1 MPVGGRNI
9 ILRDPNVRPRRRD
22 PVAAEK
28 VLALALKKYGIDKD
42 IARYKFVLHWKE
54 IVGEEIAKRTR
65 PECIRKNA
73 LVVRVSSSTWAQELG
88 FQKDVILGRL
98 KRFLSSD
105 LAVTD
110 IHFYV
115 GDLRGV

>member
-1 MPVGGRNI
+1 MALGSRNI
-9 ILRDPNVRPRRRD
+9 KIVDPNIRPSKRA
-22 PVAAEK
+22 PLAAEK
-28 VLALALKKYGIDKD
+28 VLALALKKYGLDKD

-88 FQKDVILGRL
+88 FQKDIILARL
-98 KRFLSSD
+98 KKFLSGDAAVSD
-105 LAVTD
+105 
-110 IHFYV
+110 IQFYV
-115 GDLRGV
+115 GDLR

>member
-1 MPVGGRNI
+1 MPVANRNI
-9 ILRDPNVRPRRRD
+9 ILRDPNARPRRRD

-65 PECIRKNA
+65 PECIRKDA
-73 LVVRVSSSTWAQELG
+73 LVVRVANSAWAQELS
-88 FQKDVILGRL
+88 FQKDVILARL
-98 KRFLSSD
+98 KRFLSGDTPVS
-105 LAVTD
+105 D

-115 GDLRGV
+115 GDLK

>member
-1 MPVGGRNI
+1 MPAPNRNI
-9 ILRDPNVRPRRRD
+9 IIRDPNVRPRRRD

-65 PECIRKNA
+65 PECIRKDA
-73 LVVRVSSSTWAQELG
+73 LVVRVANSAWAQELG
-88 FQKDVILGRL
+88 FQKDVILARL
-98 KRFLSSD
+98 KKFLSGDGAVSD
-105 LAVTD
+105 
-110 IHFYV
+110 IQFYV
-115 GDLRGV
+115 GDLR